1 MLEVDVAKRLGDFT
15 LAARFT
21 SGPGVTALFG
31 RSGAGKTSVVNMIAG
46 LLRPERGH
54 IRVADRTLFDANAGI
69 DVPTRRRRIGYV
81 FQDGLLFPHL
91 SVRQNLDYGRRMAGR
106 AEAQIP
112 FDQVVELLGINHLL
126 ARRPSTFV
134 GRRKAARRH
143 RPRPAGGVR
152 RCCCSTSRWPRWTR
166 RARPKS
172 LPYIERLR
180 DEMGLPIIYVSHSLD
195 EITRLADTVVIM
207 ANGGVAAAGPV
218 EQVMARLD
226 VAAIADPIDAGAVV
240 AARVTAHDD
249 EFELTTLAFQGGD
262 LRLPRIAEP
271 VGHDL
276 RIRVL
281 ARDLILAI
289 EPPHGLSIRNILSG
303 RVIETSLGAGP
314 FAMVTVD
321 VGGTRLVARITRH
334 AAGELALAPGKPVF
348 VLIKSVALDRRPT
361 DDDGASPPPR
371 RTARPIDL

>member
-81 FQDGLLFPHL
+81 LQDGLLFPHL

-112 FDQVVELLGINHLL
+112 FDQVVELLGIDHLL
-126 ARRPSTFV
+126 ARRPSTLSGGEKQRV
-134 GRRKAARRH
+134 AIGRALLAGPSLLLLDEPLASLDAARKAEI
-143 RPRPAGGVR
+143 
-152 RCCCSTSRWPRWTR
+152 
-166 RARPKS
+166 

>member
-112 FDQVVELLGINHLL
+112 FDQVVELLGIDHLL
-126 ARRPSTFV
+126 ARRPSTLSGGEKQRV
-134 GRRKAARRH
+134 AIGRALLAGPSLLLLDEPLASLDAARKAEI
-143 RPRPAGGVR
+143 
-152 RCCCSTSRWPRWTR
+152 
-166 RARPKS
+166 

>member
-1 MLEVDVAKRLGDFT
+1 MLEVDLAKRLGEFS

-21 SGPGVTALFG
+21 SGPGITALFG

-54 IRVADRTLFDANAGI
+54 IRVADRTLFDADAGI

-91 SVRQNLDYGRRMAGR
+91 SVRRNLDYGRRIAGR
-106 AEAQIP
+106 AGTQIP
-112 FDQVVELLGINHLL
+112 FDQIVVLLGIGHLL
-126 ARRPSTFV
+126 ARRPSTLSGGEKQRV
-134 GRRKAARRH
+134 AIGRALLAGPSLLLLDEPLASLDAARKAEI
-143 RPRPAGGVR
+143 
-152 RCCCSTSRWPRWTR
+152 
-166 RARPKS
+166 

-195 EITRLADTVVIM
+195 EITRLANTVVIM
-207 ANGGVAAAGPV
+207 ADGAVAASGPV
-218 EQVMARLD
+218 EQVMSRLD
-226 VAAIADPIDAGAVV
+226 VADIADPIDAGAVV
-240 AARVTAHDD
+240 AARVTAHDE
-249 EFELTTLAFQGGD
+249 EFELTTLAFQGGE
-262 LRLPRIAEP
+262 LRMPRIAEP
-271 VGHDL
+271 VGHQL

-281 ARDLILAI
+281 ARDVVLAI
-289 EPPHGLSIRNILSG
+289 EPPHGLSIRNVLRGS
-303 RVIETSLGAGP
+303 VIETSLGAGP

-334 AAGELALAPGKPVF
+334 AAGELALAPGKPVH
-348 VLIKSVALDRRPT
+348 VLIKSVALDRRSV
-361 DDDGASPPPR
+361 DDDGAPPPPH